1 MPTLEYINGF
11 TCTAVQTDLSML
23 RLEHGTRDEV
33 MKDMEEDVISSHGS
47 IMPANNNVNAKV
59 SSKSDTTNRK
69 RKGNNSSSERVL
81 KKKRSMKHCILCK
94 KHGGAAASHNTYV
107 CKKYDKDGNLKSTWK
122 KTRKTNTN
130 SYAPFV
136 ERISKMEENIKKYLK
151 AKASHSHK
159 KKRHY

>member
-1 MPTLEYINGF
+1 MPTFEYINGF

-23 RLEHGTRDEV
+23 KLEHGRDEV
-33 MKDMEEDVISSHGS
+33 MKDMEEEVVSSHGS
-47 IMPANNNVNAKV
+47 MLANNNSNAKA
-59 SSKSDTTNRK
+59 SSKSDMSGK
-69 RKGNNSSSERVL
+69 RKGNNSPSERIL
-81 KKKRSMKHCILCK
+81 KKKRSVKHCILCK

>member
-23 RLEHGTRDEV
+23 KLEHGRDEV
-33 MKDMEEDVISSHGS
+33 MKDMEEEVVSSHGS
-47 IMPANNNVNAKV
+47 MLANNNSNAKA
-59 SSKSDTTNRK
+59 SSKSDMSGK
-69 RKGNNSSSERVL
+69 RKGNNSPSERIL
-81 KKKRSMKHCILCK
+81 KKKRSVKHCILCK